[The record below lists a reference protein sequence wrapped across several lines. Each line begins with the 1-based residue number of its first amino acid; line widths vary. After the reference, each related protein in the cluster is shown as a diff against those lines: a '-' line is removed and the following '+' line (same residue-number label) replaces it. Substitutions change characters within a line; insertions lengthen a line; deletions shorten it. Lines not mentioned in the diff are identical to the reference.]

1 MFGKMLE
8 ELDVGNTENTEGD
21 PCPYIFLTFLYLS
34 TTEVDYGATNAEPS
48 IRKLIPSPP
57 S

>member
-21 PCPYIFLTFLYLS
+21 PCPYIFLTFSYLS
-34 TTEVDYGATNAEPS
+34 TTEVDYGASNAEPS